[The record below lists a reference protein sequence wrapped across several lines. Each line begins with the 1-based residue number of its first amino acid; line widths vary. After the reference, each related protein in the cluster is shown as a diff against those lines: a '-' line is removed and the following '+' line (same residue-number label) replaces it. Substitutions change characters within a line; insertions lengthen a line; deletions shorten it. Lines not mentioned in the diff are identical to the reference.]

1 MYLFLPIDYECS
13 KWRNHVLKEYS
24 MLKNVKNRYFDVSG
38 GNRLF
43 MVLEREGNQIH
54 HGFKIFYFL
63 DLLKINHITIS
74 QSWLLTKIKSD
85 VASPIHFLI
94 RGSLIRVLEFISW
107 VSVSLKKKNLR
118 NEALTLATH
127 LKKIKKNNNN
137 PFIPCPLLKMQ

>member
-1 MYLFLPIDYECS
+1 
-13 KWRNHVLKEYS
+13 

-74 QSWLLTKIKSD
+74 QS
-85 VASPIHFLI
+85 
-94 RGSLIRVLEFISW
+94 
-107 VSVSLKKKNLR
+107 
-118 NEALTLATH
+118 
-127 LKKIKKNNNN
+127 
-137 PFIPCPLLKMQ
+137 